1 MADDVAEFI
10 EGFAVMLNQAGM
22 QRMAARVFGALLAA
36 QSDGLTAREIGE
48 VLTVSPAAVS
58 GAVAYLTRTGLANRV
73 RTPGARV
80 DHYVVDGTT
89 WAEAIA
95 LETDRLHELA
105 GWLTKGAA
113 AVPAD
118 SPGACAD
125 DRDARVLR
133 VRRRRDA
140 DADRPLAPVATES
153 RLGAPSRR
161 FSRSAGSGR
170 SGWPRRSRRHRRARR
185 RRTRRP

>member
-1 MADDVAEFI
+1 MAEDVAEFI
-10 EGFAVMLNQAGM
+10 EGFALMLNQAGM

-36 QSDGLTAREIGE
+36 QSDGLTAKQIGE
-48 VLTVSPAAVS
+48 ALSVSPAAVS

-89 WAEAIA
+89 WAEAVA

-113 AVPAD
+113 AMPTGSPAHARLTETREFFEFVAAEM
-118 SPGACAD
+118 PMLI
-125 DRDARVLR
+125 DRWH
-133 VRRRRDA
+133 
-140 DADRPLAPVATES
+140 ES
-153 RLGAPSRR
+153 RLAHDEQP
-161 FSRSAGSGR
+161 AQ
-170 SGWPRRSRRHRRARR
+170 
-185 RRTRRP
+185 